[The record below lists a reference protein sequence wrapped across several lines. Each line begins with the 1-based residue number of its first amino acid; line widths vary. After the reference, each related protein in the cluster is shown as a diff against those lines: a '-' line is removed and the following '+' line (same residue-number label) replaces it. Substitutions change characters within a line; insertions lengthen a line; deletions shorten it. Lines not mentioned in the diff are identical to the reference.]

1 MLLIDLVTY
10 SWSLLP
16 ESLYK
21 WVMILAGFLTCVLLL
36 TFPPKKGS
44 GFVVCNEHPPI
55 GELSLQLR
63 EQFQNIQFRIINSY
77 IEVTGFPF
85 NSIP

>member
-1 MLLIDLVTY
+1 
-10 SWSLLP
+10 
-16 ESLYK
+16 
-21 WVMILAGFLTCVLLL
+21 MILAGLLTCVLLL

-63 EQFQNIQFRIINSY
+63 EQFQNIQFRIINSELP
-77 IEVTGFPF
+77 IHTLK
-85 NSIP
+85 SLDSLLIPSLKKAMETKIQFKSTTLL